1 MEEKDAYKQLGISRR
16 WVEQM
21 KQAGISPDLKL
32 KQRVNEIIALID
44 RASRSEQEKEVRK
57 KQVLEAYENIKDD
70 KARQAYESNIK
81 ELPKESHKTD
91 ELQENYEAKPL
102 QENYETTPIQV
113 NNLKYKKV
121 PNPNNNLFV
130 RDNGENIVIRRI
142 GEIDY
147 VQGVNIEDFINE
159 YEIIRM
165 LQGKRTSDIIYGNIQ
180 LSKMTSSRKEDEEYQ
195 KYVINQLLSEENIQS
210 SVMYR
215 NGYIGEVAKE
225 KSGILIQEFLPY
237 EQLAIKK
244 FAQIKGKKPQD
255 PEDNLKHKGEER

>member
-1 MEEKDAYKQLGISRR
+1 MEEKDAYKQLGISRK
-16 WVEQM
+16 WIEQM
-21 KQAGISPDLKL
+21 KLSGISPDSKL
-32 KQRVNEIIALID
+32 KQRVKGLIALVEKVC
-44 RASRSEQEKEVRK
+44 SSEQEKEVRK
-57 KQVLEAYENIKDD
+57 KQVLEAYEKIKND

-91 ELQENYEAKPL
+91 ELQENYE
-102 QENYETTPIQV
+102 TTPTQV

-215 NGYIGEVAKE
+215 NGYIGEVTKE
-225 KSGILIQEFLPY
+225 KTGTLSQEFLPY
-237 EQLAIKK
+237 EQVAIKK
-244 FAQIKGKKPQD
+244 FAQIKGKKTQD
-255 PEDNLKHKGEER
+255 SEENPKHKGEER